1 MKSAIRCYI
10 LFAVCLL
17 LMNACTLGASKQ
29 LSADASRFAISVE
42 LLADVLENQYNRTEI
57 ANRIVLR
64 DSIDLQLQLG
74 GNPEV
79 SVDPLFSQRQTLARK
94 SVLMAL
100 KEYAK
105 QLSHLLEGETLQS
118 LSTTGITTASD
129 LKKITTQQFDLS
141 HSLNHFQTHK
151 LISSLSGFAK
161 ILLLPKRNQE
171 LASITARMHEPLRQL
186 SALLYLDIGSSAQDG
201 LHCSLSLPPSLLA
214 TEKADQKICK
224 GGLRG
229 LMDNALKVDVQNWKQ
244 RASLLS
250 MTRGSTRANRRA
262 LIDHIFDL
270 QQLKQDAD
278 DLMIEVQQALV
289 LMINAH
295 AELVVSLQRQNRNL
309 TSLSKAENDT
319 GGPLFIFT
327 SEMILIQQENDQVE
341 ALFTRIKKE

>member
-1 MKSAIRCYI
+1 MKSACRSSI
-10 LFAVCLL
+10 LLVSCFFFLS
-17 LMNACTLGASKQ
+17 ACALGTSKR

-42 LLADVLENQYNRTEI
+42 LLTAVLEDQYLRTEI
-57 ANRIVLR
+57 ANRIALR

-79 SVDPLFSQRQTLARK
+79 SVNPLFDQRQILARK
-94 SVLMAL
+94 SVLRAL

-105 QLSHLLEGETLQS
+105 QLSNLLEGETLQT
-118 LSTTGITTASD
+118 LGAAGINAASD

-171 LASITARMHEPLRQL
+171 LGKITAQMHEPLREL
-186 SALLYLDIGSSAQDG
+186 SALLYLDIGTSDQGG
-201 LHCSLSLPPSLLA
+201 LNCSLSLPVALL
-214 TEKADQKICK
+214 TSEKADQKICN

-250 MTRGSTRANRRA
+250 VSKRSNRANRRE

-270 QQLKQDAD
+270 QQLRQKTD
-278 DLMIEVQQALV
+278 DLMIEAQQALV
-289 LMINAH
+289 LMVNAH
-295 AELVVSLQRQNRNL
+295 AELILL
-309 TSLSKAENDT
+309 LSNENSTDLRAVKDNPVD
-319 GGPLFIFT
+319 PLFIFA
-327 SEMILIQQENDQVE
+327 SEMAVIQQENKQVDT
-341 ALFTRIKKE
+341 LFTRIKKE